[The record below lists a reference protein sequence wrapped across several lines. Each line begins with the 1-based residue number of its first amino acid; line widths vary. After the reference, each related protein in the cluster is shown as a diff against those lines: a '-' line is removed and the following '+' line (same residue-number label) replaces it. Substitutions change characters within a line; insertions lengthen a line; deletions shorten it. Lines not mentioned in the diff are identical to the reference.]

1 MTDLELKSK
10 NLIEGILPL
19 VDMLAQTN
27 GEIEMRIN
35 ANNAEAESSK
45 QRIEQLGVENEN
57 LAKVKANNEAF
68 VTEITGIIE
77 RFRNV

>member
-45 QRIEQLGVENEN
+45 QRIEQLGAENEN

-68 VTEITGIIE
+68 VTEITATIE

>member
-19 VDMLAQTN
+19 VDMLAQTC

-45 QRIEQLGVENEN
+45 QRIEQLGVENKN